1 MHTALSLG
9 SRHTLNTVNTR
20 LVLQGTVNICS
31 AYSEVD
37 FLVSTYCT
45 FRDRCH
51 ADGPSLR
58 LTIFLIH
65 REEVTGEEGSLVA
78 TGTATNLHLYILGI
92 LWVLRNQGDLDFF
105 FELRLQRLVLVEFL
119 ARHLLHFR
127 VAFVGEDILCFLDA
141 VQTVDVSL
149 ACVHDVA
156 KVFPLLGELHVAWLV
171 GDDIRVGNE
180 GAYFLVSAL

>member
-1 MHTALSLG
+1 MHTALSLCG
-9 SRHTLNTVNTR
+9 RHTLNTVNTR
-20 LVLQGTVNICS
+20 LILQGTINVCS
-31 AYSEVD
+31 AYGEVD
-37 FLVSTYCT
+37 FLISTHSAL
-45 FRDRCH
+45 RDRCH

-58 LTIFLIH
+58 LAIFLIH
-65 REEVTGEEGSLVA
+65 GKEVASEEGSLVA
-78 TGTATNLHLYILGI
+78 TGTATNLHLNILGI
-92 LWVLRNQGDLDFF
+92 FWVLRNQGNLDFL

-119 ARHLLHFR
+119 ARHLLHFW
-127 VAFVGEDILCFLDA
+127 VAFVGEDILSLLDA